1 MENTK
6 INEAEKL
13 KVDYTVFM
21 DYINQIRDFGG
32 LDLFAQ
38 LFQSDC
44 RILFYLRKFD
54 LVHPSKIAD
63 DLSITR
69 PNVAANLRMLEAKRY
84 IIRSIDKENHRQVY
98 VAITPL
104 RRRLLDKI
112 DEKCIAL
119 FKAWFELLGEE
130 EVKHLF
136 NILKISADA
145 KKVPDGM
152 EEIDLEV

>member
-1 MENTK
+1 
-6 INEAEKL
+6 
-13 KVDYTVFM
+13 
-21 DYINQIRDFGG
+21 
-32 LDLFAQ
+32 
-38 LFQSDC
+38 
-44 RILFYLRKFD
+44 
-54 LVHPSKIAD
+54 
-63 DLSITR
+63 
-69 PNVAANLRMLEAKRY
+69 MLEAKRY

-104 RRRLLDKI
+104 GRRLLDKI